1 MCLSDAATRVEEE
14 RRGRYADALELGR
27 TLQQRE
33 IGLAELLGVIDG
45 EKTLAG
51 REYDLDILA
60 TVIAAMDPNLDLT
73 GSSEEQ
79 AMLASV
85 LLDMLNRDPNATA
98 SDFIA
103 RIRESLNLP
112 GKQ

>member
-1 MCLSDAATRVEEE
+1 
-14 RRGRYADALELGR
+14 
-27 TLQQRE
+27 
-33 IGLAELLGVIDG
+33 
-45 EKTLAG
+45 
-51 REYDLDILA
+51 
-60 TVIAAMDPNLDLT
+60 MDPNLDLT